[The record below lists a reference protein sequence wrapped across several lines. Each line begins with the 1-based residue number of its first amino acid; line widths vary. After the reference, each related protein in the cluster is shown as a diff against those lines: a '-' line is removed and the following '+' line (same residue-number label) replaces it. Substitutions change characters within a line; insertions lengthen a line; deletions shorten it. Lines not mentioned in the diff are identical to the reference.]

1 MNWYA
6 IYTKSRCEKK
16 VHTTLLQKGIE
27 SYCPTTIVKKQWTD
41 RVKKIKQPLFTSYLF
56 VKITIDQQ
64 QQIRETAGVVNFVY
78 WLGKPAQI
86 KAVEIEAI
94 KNFVEKNEIIF
105 VEKFSYTAG
114 QFIDIEEG
122 VFKGQKA
129 IINKIFK
136 NKVELI
142 LPALQLKLVTPI
154 KQTTNG

>member
-16 VHTTLLQKGIE
+16 VHTTLLQNGIE
-27 SYCPTTIVKKQWTD
+27 SYCPTIIVKKQWTD
-41 RVKKIKQPLFTSYLF
+41 RVKKIEQPLFSSYLF

-64 QQIRETAGVVNFVY
+64 QQIREIAGVVNFVY

-94 KNFVEKNEIIF
+94 KNFF
-105 VEKFSYTAG
+105 VEKLSYAAG

-136 NKVELI
+136 NKIELI
-142 LPALQLKLVTPI
+142 LPALQLKLVTHI
-154 KQTTNG
+154 KYSV